1 MSDHTLPLIVT
12 QKRHGRAISREI
24 RTEIIRKSI
33 HMLIAFTPLL
43 AQTIGRNITV
53 MLLLGGILLY
63 SFAEMLRLRGKTV
76 FLISRLTRLSERR
89 RDRGH
94 FVLAP
99 VTLGFGAVLALALYP
114 EPAASIA
121 IYALAFGDGLSS
133 LFGKIFGTIRIPFT
147 GGKSVEGSFTCF
159 IAVFVSSFIVL
170 QDLRFAVL
178 IALFSTLLEALP
190 TKDFDNLVLPAGTG
204 FFTALLL
211 IG

>member
-1 MSDHTLPLIVT
+1 
-12 QKRHGRAISREI
+12 
-24 RTEIIRKSI
+24 
-33 HMLIAFTPLL
+33 MLIAFTPLL

>member
-1 MSDHTLPLIVT
+1 MSDHTLPLIVARNE
-12 QKRHGRAISREI
+12 KSRLISREI

-43 AQTIGRNITV
+43 AQTLGRNLTV
-53 MLLLGGILLY
+53 VLLLSGILFY
-63 SFAEMLRLRGKTV
+63 SFAEMLRLQGKHV

-133 LFGKIFGTIRIPFT
+133 LFGKIFGSIRIPFT

-159 IAVFVSSFIVL
+159 AAVFFSSFIVL
-170 QDLRFAVL
+170 QNIQQAFL
-178 IALFSTLLEALP
+178 IAVFATVLEALP
-190 TKDFDNLVLPAGTG
+190 TKDFDNMVLPAGTG
-204 FFTALLL
+204 LFAALLIL
-211 IG
+211 